1 MKKIPLLLSLALLG
15 ASLFSFNAK
24 ALTITKNNEPEFIIN
39 RINIWKNEVELRYE
53 DLDNSKEKISLI
65 NIVWG
70 ERGEE
75 KTEYPQGH
83 FTERWRMLW
92 KGLPFWATDLYY
104 KYKPDWF
111 KTYSSITLKN
121 NNLNSQL
128 SANPTN
134 ILYYAITVFP
144 PTDDPYPE
152 EEFWSGKVDYNPC
165 VKSVDYK
172 EGVECRAELVSGKP
186 VYIPYTETGKRLRP
200 ALKEPEQ
207 PNNPIVTPNTPVS
220 TPTSGPNQANQTPS
234 NPNTTPVKQTQAVN
248 PSSFSTSNH
257 NQQPPKSPNFS
268 VLALNDTSSNSS
280 SDQIAKNQKP
290 KHLKK
295 TKSKSKTK
303 AYPSVPML
311 GRKTNSLP
319 TQVILL
325 PPLALLSLLF
335 LFFLCHKKDQ
345 KDKSSKED

>member
-1 MKKIPLLLSLALLG
+1 MKKIPLLLSLVLLG

-39 RINIWKNEVELRYE
+39 RINIWKNRIELKYE
-53 DLDNSKEKISLI
+53 DLDHSNEKFREV

-70 ERGEE
+70 EGGET
-75 KTEYPQGH
+75 KIEYPQGSM
-83 FTERWRMLW
+83 TERWRVLW
-92 KGLPFWATDLYY
+92 KGKPFWSHNVYNLSRPDLF
-104 KYKPDWF
+104 KYSKYEIIRPE
-111 KTYSSITLKN
+111 S
-121 NNLNSQL
+121 NL
-128 SANPTN
+128 ADNPTD
-134 ILYYAITVFP
+134 ILYYAITVVP

-152 EEFWSGKVDYNPC
+152 EEFWSGKIDYSTC
-165 VKSVDYK
+165 TKSIDYRR
-172 EGVECRAELVSGKP
+172 GVECRAELVSGKP

-207 PNNPIVTPNTPVS
+207 PNNPIITPNTPVS
-220 TPTSGPNQANQTPS
+220 TPTSEPNQANQTPS
-234 NPNTTPVKQTQAVN
+234 NPNTTPVKQTQVVN

-257 NQQPPKSPNFS
+257 NQQPPKSPSFS